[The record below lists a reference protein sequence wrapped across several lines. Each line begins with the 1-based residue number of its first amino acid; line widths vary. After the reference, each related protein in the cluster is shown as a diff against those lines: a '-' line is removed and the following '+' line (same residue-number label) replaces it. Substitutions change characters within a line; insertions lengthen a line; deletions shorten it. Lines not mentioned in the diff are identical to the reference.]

1 MQNNKDL
8 TEKYG
13 RNIRVQHFEEG
24 VEEVVAEKLSNIRTR
39 AKQKE
44 HDYVTKEVANSQLKK
59 DTFIGD
65 GQKKEREEEPR
76 YSDRSVK
83 FNITNH
89 SNYNENKT
97 ENHDVKKVQKDI
109 KSENFMKW
117 DKYVE
122 TGLQCG
128 YCKRW
133 FHFKYEETTKEKLM
147 QVFSEEMQYFC
158 KKARVN

>member
-65 GQKKEREEEPR
+65 DKKR
-76 YSDRSVK
+76 
-83 FNITNH
+83 
-89 SNYNENKT
+89 
-97 ENHDVKKVQKDI
+97 
-109 KSENFMKW
+109 
-117 DKYVE
+117 
-122 TGLQCG
+122 
-128 YCKRW
+128 
-133 FHFKYEETTKEKLM
+133 KEKKN
-147 QVFSEEMQYFC
+147 QGIVIE
-158 KKARVN
+158 V